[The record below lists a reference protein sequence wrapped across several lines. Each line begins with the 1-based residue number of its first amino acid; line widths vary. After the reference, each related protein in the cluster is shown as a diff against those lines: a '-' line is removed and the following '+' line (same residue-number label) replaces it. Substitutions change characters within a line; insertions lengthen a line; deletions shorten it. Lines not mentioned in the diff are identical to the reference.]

1 MKLLKKLL
9 KKFLKNPEKFVVRLI
24 ALITIVLILLR
35 VTRVI
40 TWSWL
45 WVLSPAWLFALLV
58 VFFHGVFFLWMLFGK

>member
-9 KKFLKNPEKFVVRLI
+9 KKFLKNPEKFVVRMM
-24 ALITIVLILLR
+24 ALITIVLVLLR

-58 VFFHGVFFLWMLFGK
+58 IFIHGVFFLWMLFGK

>member
-1 MKLLKKLL
+1 MKLLKKLP

-24 ALITIVLILLR
+24 ALITIVLVLLR

-58 VFFHGVFFLWMLFGK
+58 VFIHGIFFLWMLFGK